1 MIQSQS
7 VLETICLNS
16 PKQVVGFGGITP
28 TGFESKQIENITVD
42 GKVRKLYK
50 LSPIDNE
57 KRIVKILFEKM
68 RELKSQT
75 KLETYTIQNDIKTK
89 NNKVYTR
96 WSLKNILA
104 NPVYA
109 VADKDTLEYFKNLN
123 VDIYAD
129 EEEFD
134 GIHGLMVYNK
144 TEKKKKQVIKK
155 DINDWIIA
163 VGKHEGIISG
173 KEWIEVQNILNQN
186 NDMRYRKSG
195 KTNALLSGILRCEHC
210 GSWMRIK
217 LRNKVVDSEGRKVFD
232 YMCELKDKSKKQ
244 KCKCKN
250 INGLETD
257 RLVLKKIQELVVP
270 NRTFYQALK
279 QLSNNVF
286 IQNDKN
292 NEEVKALKT
301 IMNKNQKDMILLL
314 DKIKYVDIELL
325 DHLSNEIKRL
335 KRANQEI
342 EKQINKSSNTNYDEI
357 NDKETAD
364 LVLHGLNNYFTSFDT
379 LDLKTKRNM
388 IKMLVT
394 SITSNGEDIT
404 INFTGAKNKKEDLFP
419 TGENCK

>member
-7 VLETICLNS
+7 ELETICLNS

-210 GSWMRIK
+210 GSLMRIK

-364 LVLHGLNNYFTSFDT
+364 LVLNGLNNYFTSFDT
-379 LDLKTKRNM
+379 LDLKAKRNM